1 MDIAAA
7 AYIVMHSLVKNKKRK
22 QRRWWQTQ
30 LYTSRSV
37 YSGRQLLLDLK
48 FQEISGLYKN
58 FTRMSPTNFEYLINL
73 VGPKIA
79 RKDTR
84 WGRAI
89 SIQERLAVTIR
100 FIATGDSFMSLQYLF
115 KISKQ
120 SISVIVPEVCEA
132 LVEGLK
138 ENIQVKRTFIH

>member
-1 MDIAAA
+1 
-7 AYIVMHSLVKNKKRK
+7 MHSLVKNKKRK

-30 LYTSRSV
+30 LYKYISRSV
-37 YSGRQLLLDLK
+37 YSGRELLLDLK

-58 FTRMSPTNFEYLINL
+58 FTRMSPTDFEYLINL

-84 WGRAI
+84 WRRAI

-100 FIATGDSFMSLQYLF
+100 FIATGDSFTS
-115 KISKQ
+115 
-120 SISVIVPEVCEA
+120 
-132 LVEGLK
+132 
-138 ENIQVKRTFIH
+138 

>member
-1 MDIAAA
+1 
-7 AYIVMHSLVKNKKRK
+7 
-22 QRRWWQTQ
+22 
-30 LYTSRSV
+30 
-37 YSGRQLLLDLK
+37 
-48 FQEISGLYKN
+48 
-58 FTRMSPTNFEYLINL
+58 MSPTDFEYLINL

-79 RKDTR
+79 RKDRR
-84 WGRAI
+84 WRRAI

-100 FIATGDSFMSLQYLF
+100 FIATGDSFTSLQYLF

-138 ENIQVKRTFIH
+138 ENIQVKRTFIHRN

>member
-1 MDIAAA
+1 
-7 AYIVMHSLVKNKKRK
+7 
-22 QRRWWQTQ
+22 
-30 LYTSRSV
+30 V
-37 YSGRQLLLDLK
+37 YSGRHLLLDLK
-48 FQEISGLYKN
+48 FQEINGFDKN
-58 FTRMSPTNFEYLINL
+58 FTRMSPTDFEYLINL

-84 WGRAI
+84 WRKAI

-100 FIATGDSFMSLQYLF
+100 FIVTCTSLQYLF
-115 KISKQ
+115 KISKR

-138 ENIQVKRTFIH
+138 ENIQVKRTFIHRN